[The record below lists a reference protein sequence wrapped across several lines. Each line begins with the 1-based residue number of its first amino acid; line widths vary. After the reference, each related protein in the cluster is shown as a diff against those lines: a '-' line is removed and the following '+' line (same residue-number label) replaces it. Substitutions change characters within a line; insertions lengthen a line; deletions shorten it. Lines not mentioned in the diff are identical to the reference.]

1 MITYLKRRFSSG
13 DLQGEAA
20 DKREQE
26 GLPSFLRFGGTAP
39 SGPQTQP
46 NQTFQSNS
54 IQQQTP
60 SRPQDQPIPSS
71 STTQSAMS
79 QPLPGSNRPGH
90 GQYVRTGTT
99 DESTT
104 NMARGRG
111 AYPSAP
117 TSPSKS
123 YGGSSS
129 FMGPMSNITGQISNT
144 ILRGFS
150 SAASTAQSMTTG
162 RPKEKQKV
170 LLVIDDSQTDW
181 CKYFKGRKLL
191 NDWELR
197 VEQATFSEI
206 TMTAYSE
213 QGCVINI
220 YQGANRAKPVRTFK
234 PDFVLLRQHS
244 SGANE
249 DWQPILTGLMYA
261 GTPCMNTLHAV
272 YNMKNRPWLF
282 AHLLLL
288 RNRLGKEA
296 FPLITQ
302 VYYTSHKEMV
312 TAPAFPTIVKVG
324 LGHGGEGKIRA
335 DNPMAYQ
342 DVTSLLVAGN
352 AYATTEPFVDA
363 KCDVHIQK
371 IGPQYKAFVRKSISG
386 HWKSNVGSAILEKI
400 PMTERFKQWIDE
412 VARMFGG
419 LDICSV
425 EALQSKTGDYFI
437 YDVNGSDMNL
447 FGESQEDDRRE
458 IAELVVQR
466 MQTVCMQSSLTKA
479 SSLQSVSHVGETER
493 PQFAS
498 TSTGPTAMSQMSS
511 TPLVPSQVPPMR
523 QPPQPAQYQYQ
534 TQPGVKMST
543 TATAPVQQ
551 STGAMLGQT
560 SPQPMSMQPSFHST
574 MSGSGT
580 TTTTQQF
587 GGSSQF
593 NPSASWGDQSSVSSI
608 SSSGGSVASMFTGI
622 SSKLDGILP
631 SGQST
636 PTAAPGQHDSRPHDS
651 TFSSRQSPFQTGTSI
666 SGSSGYGGSS
676 STAWNTTA
684 SSGTED
690 FAFGST
696 KSTESERFQQK
707 PTFAANDPFDRL
719 ASSRA
724 GTTTFEGMSDTR
736 GPSNSSTQGQPVP
749 VPEKPF
755 VPPRQ
760 TSLRS
765 GSQADDTDDT
775 MKNLRKTFAGIFGDM

>member
-26 GLPSFLRFGGTAP
+26 GLPSFLRFGGTAA
-39 SGPQTQP
+39 SGPQTQT
-46 NQTFQSNS
+46 NQTFQHNS
-54 IQQQTP
+54 IQQQT
-60 SRPQDQPIPSS
+60 SYRTLDQPVPTTGTTPSALSQIPPATNRSN
-71 STTQSAMS
+71 Q
-79 QPLPGSNRPGH
+79 GSF
-90 GQYVRTGTT
+90 VRTGTT
-99 DESTT
+99 DESNT
-104 NMARGRG
+104 NIARGRG
-111 AYPSAP
+111 TYPSAP
-117 TSPSKS
+117 TSPTKS

-129 FMGPMSNITGQISNT
+129 FIGPMSNITGHISST
-144 ILRGFS
+144 IMRGFS
-150 SAASTAQSMTTG
+150 TAASTAQSMAAG
-162 RPKEKQKV
+162 RPTLTKDKQKL

-191 NDWELR
+191 GDWDLR
-197 VEQATFSEI
+197 VEQANFSEI

-220 YQGANRAKPVRTFK
+220 YQGSNRAKPIRSFK

-249 DWQPILTGLMYA
+249 DWQPILTGLLYA

-302 VYYTSHKEMV
+302 VYHTSHREMV
-312 TAPAFPTIVKVG
+312 TAPVFPTIIKVG

-335 DNPMAYQ
+335 DNPMTYQ

-352 AYATTEPFVDA
+352 SYATTEPFIDA
-363 KCDVHIQK
+363 KCDIHVQK

-386 HWKSNVGSAILEKI
+386 HWKANVGSAILEKV
-400 PMTERFKQWIDE
+400 PMSERFKQWIDE

-425 EALQSKTGDYFI
+425 EALQSKKGEYFI

-447 FGESQEDDRRE
+447 FGESQEEDRRE

-466 MQTVCMQSSLTKA
+466 MQTVCTQTTLTKA
-479 SSLQSVSHVGETER
+479 SSLQSVSRAGETER
-493 PQFAS
+493 PQSAVP
-498 TSTGPTAMSQMSS
+498 TGSAAMPS
-511 TPLVPSQVPPMR
+511 TPIVPTQIPPLRQSSQLSAHH
-523 QPPQPAQYQYQ
+523 QFQTHPA
-534 TQPGVKMST
+534 TLPAN
-543 TATAPVQQ
+543 ATAPFHQGGVPVM
-551 STGAMLGQT
+551 GGQT
-560 SPQPMSMQPSFHST
+560 QTPQASIQPSYQ
-574 MSGSGT
+574 SGSSMT
-580 TTTTQQF
+580 TTPHQF
-587 GGSSQF
+587 SSPGQF
-593 NPSASWGDQSSVSSI
+593 QPSASWNDQSSVSSV

-622 SSKLDGILP
+622 SGKLDGILP

-636 PTAAPGQHDSRPHDS
+636 PTVVSAHHDSKPYDS
-651 TFSSRQSPFQTGTSI
+651 AFSSRQSTLQTGTSVL
-666 SGSSGYGGSS
+666 GSSGYGG
-676 STAWNTTA
+676 TAAPTWNTT
-684 SSGTED
+684 SGSGFED
-690 FAFGST
+690 VFGMMKNVEGEGS
-696 KSTESERFQQK
+696 QQK
-707 PTFAANDPFDRL
+707 PVLGSNDLFDRL
-719 ASSRA
+719 TSERTVTS
-724 GTTTFEGMSDTR
+724 TFDGMSDTR
-736 GPSNSSTQGQPVP
+736 GSATHCQDAPASD
-749 VPEKPF
+749 KPF

-760 TSLRS
+760 TSLRKGS
-765 GSQADDTDDT
+765 GVEDTDDT